1 MVLFGID
8 DGSHVYS
15 AINNHNEE
23 PYLMVTTNII
33 NNELLQSIDIVSTK
47 NIIFQIPFGQCPGPK
62 RNIMFDFQVDI
73 NIWKEFA
80 SKIRYLEFRG
90 VLCNN
95 QFNVKHLECMVSLK
109 GLYIGSTNYNLFDNE
124 DTSNLPTIR
133 CISLNGYGIV
143 YQSENMEKWLKENT
157 TKGGILNCYC

>member
-1 MVLFGID
+1 MVLFGTD

-15 AINNHNEE
+15 ISNNCNDES
-23 PYLMVTTNII
+23 YLTVTTNII

-47 NIIFQIPFGQCPGPK
+47 NIIFQVPLGQSGSK
-62 RNIMFDFQVDI
+62 RNIIFDFQVDT

-90 VLCNN
+90 VLGNN

-124 DTSNLPTIR
+124 DTSNLPMIK
-133 CISLNGYGIV
+133 CISLNGYGMV
-143 YQSENMEKWLKENT
+143 YQSENMEKWLNKNAS
-157 TKGGILNCYC
+157 KGGILNCYC